1 MNCKK
6 LAATPVGAKVDPK
19 PPSPDCGG
27 VAQRSKKASTRKR
40 IVVVHVI
47 GWDEERIVQDTKNRA
62 GEIMRAQGWHAAFA
76 NSLRF
81 LVIFFVVGLPQT
93 MRAQVKATK
102 PAATTPS
109 QATQQNLNPG
119 R

>member
-1 MNCKK
+1 
-6 LAATPVGAKVDPK
+6 
-19 PPSPDCGG
+19 
-27 VAQRSKKASTRKR
+27 
-40 IVVVHVI
+40 
-47 GWDEERIVQDTKNRA
+47 
-62 GEIMRAQGWHAAFA
+62 MRAQGWHAAFA